1 MVIYRTT
8 PCQRVVTS
16 SEIFARAQP
25 TRTHVPLKS
34 HFGEEAEQLER
45 ESNVLLGFA
54 KVYIRLQNDFYIFFF
69 DKVGTYQMT
78 IAS

>member
-1 MVIYRTT
+1 M
-8 PCQRVVTS
+8 QRVVTS
-16 SEIFARAQP
+16 SEIFARARAQP

-54 KVYIRLQNDFYIFFF
+54 KVYIRLQNDFYIFFSV
-69 DKVGTYQMT
+69 K
-78 IAS
+78 